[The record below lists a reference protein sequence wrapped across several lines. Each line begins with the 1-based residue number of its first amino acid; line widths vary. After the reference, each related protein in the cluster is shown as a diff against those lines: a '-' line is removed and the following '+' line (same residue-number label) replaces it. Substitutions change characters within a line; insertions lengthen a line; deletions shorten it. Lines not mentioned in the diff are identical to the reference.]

1 MKNFRK
7 NIYTKSFLVM
17 LLLLL
22 TCKTNAQEQF
32 EKALIGTWE
41 IQGTL
46 MGDNGEGWLAPHK
59 QADASCEPDHSL
71 FSEDYQAKEVRYGK
85 GCVAK
90 ENNFSWKL
98 EGNVLTLSKGERKIN
113 WLIHSIEG
121 DKMIV
126 GVQAR
131 PGAKNR
137 MYLEYKKR

>member
-1 MKNFRK
+1 MKTFKVNF
-7 NIYTKSFLVM
+7 YTTHLFVLVILFFSF
-17 LLLLL
+17 
-22 TCKTNAQEQF
+22 KTNAQAQF

-59 QADASCEPDHSL
+59 QADASCEPDHSI
-71 FSEDYQAKEVRYGK
+71 FSEDYQAKEIRYGK

-90 ENNFSWKL
+90 ENTFTWEI
-98 EGNVLTLSKGERKIN
+98 EGDILTLSKGERKIT
-113 WLIHSIEG
+113 WLIHSIED

-131 PGAKNR
+131 PGTKNR
-137 MYLEYKKR
+137 MYVEYKKR